1 MRTIAYW
8 LSLFFIFT
16 IPWETVVE
24 HATLGSMSRLV
35 GFALAGVW
43 LGAVL
48 VSGKM
53 RQLTTFHLVF
63 LVFFLW
69 YAASVFWSAKPD
81 RSLNHAITWIQLLL
95 VSIIIWDLFRVKKN
109 FLYGL
114 QMYLLGAYVVL
125 GNTLINYFSGT
136 SFYYERF
143 SAAGTNP
150 DDLGATMALA
160 IPIAWFLAYP
170 INAKKIHPVFRWVN
184 YAYIPA
190 ALMGIALSGTRT
202 ALIAAA
208 PGMMFGLA
216 TLTRL
221 RLWPRVVIF
230 GLLVVA
236 AIAIQPLIPQS
247 SYQRL
252 GTTGSELAAGDF
264 NGRRSLWVQGLASFQ
279 EHPILGVGG
288 NMYRYVNNEGKV
300 AHNSF
305 ISVLVE
311 VGLVGFGLFLVILV
325 VIFNQIYPHF
335 RWEKYFWYSILA
347 AWLVAASTLTW
358 EYRKPTW
365 LVFNLLVVSA
375 GLARH
380 RIALYNAEQAARLRL
395 AAPAG
400 TGSFSREGISS
411 D

>member
-1 MRTIAYW
+1 MRAIAYW

-24 HATLGSMSRLV
+24 HATLGSMSRLA
-35 GFALAGVW
+35 GLGLAAVW
-43 LGAVL
+43 LADVL
-48 VSGKM
+48 LHGKL
-53 RQLTTFHLVF
+53 RKFTTFHLAFFVF
-63 LVFFLW
+63 TLW
-69 YAASVFWSAKPD
+69 YAASVFWSANPD
-81 RSLNHAITWIQLLL
+81 RSLNHVFTWVQLLL
-95 VSIIIWDLFRVKKN
+95 VSIILWDLDRTKKT

-125 GNTLINYFSGT
+125 GNTLVNYFSGT
-136 SFYYERF
+136 AFYYERF

-208 PGMMFGLA
+208 PGMIFGLA

-221 RLWPRVVIF
+221 KLWPRVLIF
-230 GLLVVA
+230 GLLVIA
-236 AIAIQPLIPQS
+236 AIAIQPIIPQS

-264 NGRRSLWVQGLASFQ
+264 NGRRSLWMQGIASFQ
-279 EHPILGVGG
+279 EHPLLGVGG
-288 NMYRYVNNEGKV
+288 NMYRYVNDEGKV

-305 ISVLVE
+305 MSVLVE
-311 VGLVGFGLFLVILV
+311 VGAIGLVLFILILGIV
-325 VIFNQIYPHF
+325 FVQISPHF
-335 RWEKYFWYSILA
+335 RWEKYFWYSLLA
-347 AWLVAASTLTW
+347 AWVVAASTLTW

-365 LVFNLLVVSA
+365 LVFNMLVISA
-375 GLARH
+375 GLARQ
-380 RIALYNAEQAARLRL
+380 RIALRETEQAKAAPL
-395 AAPAG
+395 AAAPGRGALSQEQMG
-400 TGSFSREGISS
+400 L